1 MPPVRPVTL
10 RDIARR
16 LGLSVTTVSR
26 ALAGYSDVA
35 PDTRARVQQAARD
48 MGYRP
53 HAWARRLRRQRTDTL
68 GFIIPTHGPRFA
80 DPFFSELLA
89 GIGNE
94 AARHEY
100 DLLVSTR
107 GPGADELAAYERMV
121 AERRVD
127 GFLLVRT
134 RRDDARVRFLL
145 ARGVPFVAFGRTQ
158 VPGDF
163 PWVDVDGEAGLYAL
177 TRMCIRAGHRRIG
190 FINAPDTLMYAQHR
204 LVGYRRALAEANI
217 PFDPALVHTG
227 DLTEQGGY
235 AAAQALLALRPRPT
249 ALLAANDLMALG
261 VLTAV
266 REAGLQV
273 GREVAVAGF
282 DDIPLAAHAQPPL
295 TTVHQPIYDIGR
307 RITAMLIARLQNPHA
322 APAHLLLTPRVVVRA
337 SCPAPAGASSSDP
350 AAASRRTVTPVSA
363 SIPLEGGKP

>member
-1 MPPVRPVTL
+1 MSSLRPVTL

-26 ALAGYSDVA
+26 ALAGYDDVA
-35 PDTRARVQQAARD
+35 PETRERVRQVAQA

-53 HAWARRLRRQRTDTL
+53 HAWARRLRQQRTDTL
-68 GFIIPTHGPRFA
+68 GFIIPTHGPRFS

-94 AARHEY
+94 AARHDY

-107 GPGADELAAYERMV
+107 GPGADELTVYERMV
-121 AERRVD
+121 ADRRVD

-145 ARGVPFVAFGRTQ
+145 ERGVPFVAFGRTE
-158 VPGDF
+158 VPGDY

-177 TRMCIRAGHRRIG
+177 TRLCLQAGHRRIG
-190 FINAPDTLMYAQHR
+190 FINAPADLMYAHHR
-204 LVGYRRALAEANI
+204 LAGYRRALAEFGVAY
-217 PFDPALVHTG
+217 DPALVLTG

-235 AAAQALLALRPRPT
+235 DAARRLLALQPRPT

-266 REAGLQV
+266 REAGLRV
-273 GREVAVAGF
+273 GDQVAVAGF

-307 RITAMLIARLQNPHA
+307 RIAAMLIARLREPT
-322 APAHLLLTPRVVVRA
+322 APAEHILLTPRLVVRA
-337 SCPAPAGASSSDP
+337 SCPAPAGASPPDP
-350 AAASRRTVTPVSA
+350 TAASRREVTSLSA
-363 SIPLEGGKP
+363 PTPSEGGES